1 MAARQAVQ
9 KEGAFRRCGA
19 ARPRQRGR
27 LRMCTH
33 GTVLTLPQR
42 RQGHWNGCVA
52 QEKAGKGGRREA
64 DRRTRMWCVGSRDVR
79 KRAEEWR
86 GAHPRGLNG
95 RGSGAPQ
102 NPLSWRAPDI
112 KRAYDRHSYV
122 YVQKRRGAPL
132 RFCTYMSNAYSSI
145 CISYMY
151 AYEAGG
157 GRYGGLAPPTTS
169 PARMKVGPTADCGPI
184 AEHEG

>member
-9 KEGAFRRCGA
+9 KEEAFRRCGA

-86 GAHPRGLNG
+86 GAHPRGLSG
-95 RGSGAPQ
+95 RGSWALQ
-102 NPLSWRAPDI
+102 SSLNWRASAPDKPTRPNVCI
-112 KRAYDRHSYV
+112 RMCMYKNAEGTLGVFAHTCQMHIRRCAFRICMPT
-122 YVQKRRGAPL
+122 RGAVDMGDSHRRPL
-132 RFCTYMSNAYSSI
+132 R
-145 CISYMY
+145 
-151 AYEAGG
+151 
-157 GRYGGLAPPTTS
+157 RLA
-169 PARMKVGPTADCGPI
+169 
-184 AEHEG
+184 